1 MLNDYGYHDD
11 PGRWADSRNIHR
23 GSMDWEHAEERHDPS
38 TPMGRIFKEI
48 NKLVMIRKYNNIFHS
63 DAHVY
68 PVETGDNRVL
78 GIKREYDGKQML
90 GLFNFAPEAVRTE
103 IETAELIDM
112 VEPEREFIP
121 GDGPLSEYWLEPYGF
136 RWLLEKDQK

>member
-1 MLNDYGYHDD
+1 M
-11 PGRWADSRNIHR
+11 
-23 GSMDWEHAEERHDPS
+23 
-38 TPMGRIFKEI
+38 
-48 NKLVMIRKYNNIFHS
+48 KLVNIRRENQIFHS
-63 DAHVY
+63 DASLAPINV
-68 PVETGDNRVL
+68 GDDRAIGVIRSYK
-78 GIKREYDGKQML
+78 GERML